1 VVGSDV
7 EWRDVVALETHQLD
21 LPGVSIQVR
30 PRRFYPHGPLAA
42 HLLGYVGEVSEREL
56 SERGDELELRPGD
69 YVGKAGLERV
79 WDEELR
85 GVVGGQQVEVDAL
98 GRRVRVIQEVPD
110 VAGDTLVLTLDADL
124 QEAAGQ
130 AMGERRGSCV
140 ALDPRNG
147 EVLAMVSK
155 PDYDPNLFARGIQRS
170 EWQQLIGDEWRPL
183 TNRAVQG
190 QYAPGSIFKVAV
202 AAGLL
207 DAGVVNRTTGYT
219 CTGGTQLG
227 NRLFRCWKRGGHGY
241 VNLHRA
247 IMQSCDVFFYQA
259 GQRLGV
265 DGIAEYSHRFGLG
278 EPTGIGLSTEESG
291 LIPTR
296 AWKQR
301 RFGAPWYPGET
312 LPVAIGQGYVTV
324 TPLQM
329 ASMVAMIANGGTHY
343 RPHYVRR
350 LEAPDGTVKREIR
363 PEVMGYANIAPEHIE
378 AVRSGMRDV
387 VMAPGGTGRNGQV
400 PGIEVAGKT
409 GTAQVVR
416 LKAGSRGND
425 GPERTRDH
433 AWFIAFAPV
442 AAPEIAVACLA
453 EHAGGGGGAIAA
465 PIVSKILTHY
475 FERGQG
481 PVLPPDHEHAHA
493 DRSTTSHTL

>member
-1 VVGSDV
+1 
-7 EWRDVVALETHQLD
+7 
-21 LPGVSIQVR
+21 
-30 PRRFYPHGPLAA
+30 
-42 HLLGYVGEVSEREL
+42 
-56 SERGDELELRPGD
+56 
-69 YVGKAGLERV
+69 
-79 WDEELR
+79 
-85 GVVGGQQVEVDAL
+85 
-98 GRRVRVIQEVPD
+98 
-110 VAGDTLVLTLDADL
+110 
-124 QEAAGQ
+124 
-130 AMGERRGSCV
+130 
-140 ALDPRNG
+140 
-147 EVLAMVSK
+147 MVSK